1 MPTKIKVIGL
11 GGAGCNAVSR
21 MASCRVKGIELI
33 AANTDAQDLKKA
45 RVNLKVRLGKALTG
59 GLGTGMNPEIGRD
72 AARESQQELT
82 EILRNTDMLFLTCG
96 LGGGTGT
103 GASGVVADIAR
114 SLGILTI
121 AVVTLPFS
129 FEGAERKKIAEQGI
143 ADLQNKV
150 DTLLVISNDKIFT
163 VCGKD
168 TSLKEAFWQVDELLR
183 QAVKGISDL
192 IIMPGFINVDFADV
206 KTIMRHGGQAMFG
219 VGVASGEDRAKR
231 AIEMALRS
239 PFLDF
244 SIEGSRGILFNVS
257 GAEDLTL
264 AEVQQAAESLT
275 EKLDPRARVIFGA
288 VRDPRLKKGEMK
300 VTMIATRFRQ

>member
-275 EKLDPRARVIFGA
+275 EKLDPRVRVIFGA

>member
-33 AANTDAQDLKKA
+33 AANTDLQDLKRTRA
-45 RVNLKVRLGKALTG
+45 HIRVRLGKVLTK
-59 GLGTGMNPEIGRD
+59 GLGTGMNPEIGRE
-72 AARESQQELT
+72 AAKESQG
-82 EILRNTDMLFLTCG
+82 EIAEVLNGTDMLFLTCG

-114 SLGILTI
+114 SMGILTI
-121 AVVTLPFS
+121 AIVTLPFS
-129 FEGAERKKIAEQGI
+129 FEGLERKKVAGQGV

-150 DTLLVISNDKIFT
+150 DTLLVISNDKIFG

-168 TSLKEAFWQVDELLR
+168 TLLRDAFWQVDELLR

-192 IIMPGFINVDFADV
+192 IVMPGFINVDFADIR
-206 KTIMRHGGQAMFG
+206 TIMRHGGQAMFG
-219 VGVASGEDRAKR
+219 VGIASGENRAKV
-231 AIEMALRS
+231 AVDMALRS

-244 SIEGSRGILFNVS
+244 SIEGSRGVLFSVA
-257 GAEDLTL
+257 GAEDLSL
-264 AEVQQAAESLT
+264 AEVQEAAENLT
-275 EKLDPRARVIFGA
+275 QKLDSKVRVIFGA
-288 VRDPRLKKGEMK
+288 VRDPHLKKGEMK

>member
-72 AARESQQELT
+72 A
-82 EILRNTDMLFLTCG
+82 
-96 LGGGTGT
+96 

-275 EKLDPRARVIFGA
+275 EKLDPRVRVIFGA